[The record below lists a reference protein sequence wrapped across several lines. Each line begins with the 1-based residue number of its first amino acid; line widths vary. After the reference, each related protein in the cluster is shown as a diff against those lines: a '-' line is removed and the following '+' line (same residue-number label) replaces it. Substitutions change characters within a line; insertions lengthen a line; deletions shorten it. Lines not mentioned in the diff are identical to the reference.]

1 MSRSPYIIDRR
12 RFLTALGLGAGSLWL
27 PSLHRGGARAQSN
40 VPKRIVFFISP
51 HGTVPGRWHMREA
64 GRDNQEYDYALGGLA
79 ESQFSDILRPLHR
92 HRNKLLI
99 VDGLDR
105 MTTLA
110 EEHQIFFNGKSG
122 DANRHHLA
130 QAALLTSNWPYQGA
144 ATARGGALSVDQEIG
159 NTIGQ
164 PGRWNSRVYGFNHQH
179 AYNYV
184 GANQP
189 APREDN
195 AQAAFNDIM
204 GLAPPPDD
212 SPAEPTRA
220 DLLNAARASALD
232 KAHEEFDTVMTILG
246 EEDRQKLEQHK
257 ALVRDLELGF
267 SLESPVGLTCNP
279 SFSAQGHV
287 IDQFSRVTAMA
298 LACDLTRVVTIV
310 TQNIPAQEFGVAP
323 GIDIHQ
329 DIAHAS
335 SEAGGNTQGIEGMV
349 NYNRTYAEHFARLLD
364 ELDSVPEEG
373 GTLLDN
379 TAVVWVTELATGT
392 HALHQAPNVIA
403 GGASGYFR
411 PGRYVHYAGTTPV
424 TAGGINHNLGL
435 PQERLYVSLMHAAG
449 MTNRDFFGLDR
460 VDFGPGFA
468 QNSLSVSLRDPLPR
482 LT

>member
-1 MSRSPYIIDRR
+1 MRE
-12 RFLTALGLGAGSLWL
+12 
-27 PSLHRGGARAQSN
+27 
-40 VPKRIVFFISP
+40 
-51 HGTVPGRWHMREA
+51 PGRN
-64 GRDNQEYDYALGGLA
+64 NQEYDFPLSGLS
-79 ESQFSDILRPLHR
+79 ESQFSDVLRPLHR
-92 HRNKLLI
+92 HRNKLLV

-105 MTTLA
+105 MTIFA
-110 EEHQIFFNGKSG
+110 EEYEHYYNGKPS
-122 DANRHHLA
+122 DINRHHLA
-130 QAALLTSNWPYQGA
+130 QATLLTSTWTYQGA
-144 ATARGGALSVDQEIG
+144 ETARGGARSVDQEIG

-189 APREDN
+189 AAREQDP
-195 AQAAFNDIM
+195 QTAFNDIM
-204 GLAPPPDD
+204 GLAPPPNQ

-232 KAHEEFDTVMTILG
+232 KASEEFDTMMPILG
-246 EEDRQKLEQHK
+246 AADREKLERHK

-267 SLESPVGLTCNP
+267 SLQVPGGLACNP

-298 LACDLTRVVTIV
+298 LACDLTRVVTLV
-310 TQNIPAQEFGVAP
+310 TQDIPGDEFGV
-323 GIDIHQ
+323 GSGVDVHQ

-335 SEAGGNTQGIEGMV
+335 DEDGGSTQGIEGMV
-349 NYNRTYAEHFARLLD
+349 NYNNVYAKHFAYLLD
-364 ELDSVPEEG
+364 QLDSVQEEG

-379 TAVVWVTELATGT
+379 TAVVWLTELGTGN
-392 HALHQAPNVIA
+392 HAVHQVPNVIA

-411 PGRYVHYAGTTPV
+411 TGRYVHYAETTPV
-424 TAGGINHNLGL
+424 TADGRSHNLSL
-435 PQERLYVSLMHAAG
+435 PHERLYVSLMHAVG

-460 VDFGPGFA
+460 LDFGPGLA
-468 QNSLSVSLRDPLPR
+468 QNSLSVSLRGPLPR